1 MMPAKK
7 LLLLLSVVQLLAFAV
22 SGFIVVPSGRTTCPV
37 KGRIRVGCDMAYP
50 VGDLSETHRRSSGEG
65 L

>member
-22 SGFIVVPSGRTTCPV
+22 SGFIVVPSGRTKCAV
-37 KGRIRVGCDMAYP
+37 KGGIGKGTP
-50 VGDLSETHRRSSGEG
+50 LG
-65 L
+65 